1 MPKNIYMSEESL
13 RHYHNYVANQ
23 FKKLS
28 DDIDERVSEK
38 FNQIIGKY
46 TQDGEVLDARIGERT
61 LGNKI
66 RKIDS
71 NIKIEKERI
80 DLLREQTTYLLDQ
93 NTTNSAQIDN
103 INETFYIIQGEQD
116 SVIDGLYDTFASKQ
130 FDFNSSLDS
139 NGYQKLPNGLTIQ
152 WGNTPFENGTFFDK
166 RIDFPLTFEHSCFSV
181 NVCLRGDTPNHYVL
195 SGWGVCA
202 SHTDTRGFTC
212 YARNIAGDNLPDL
225 NVSVG
230 WIAIGC

>member
-80 DLLREQTTYLLDQ
+80 DYLE
-93 NTTNSAQIDN
+93 N
-103 INETFYIIQGEQD
+103 
-116 SVIDGLYDTFASKQ
+116 
-130 FDFNSSLDS
+130 
-139 NGYQKLPNGLTIQ
+139 KLHI
-152 WGNTPFENGTFFDK
+152 
-166 RIDFPLTFEHSCFSV
+166 C
-181 NVCLRGDTPNHYVL
+181 
-195 SGWGVCA
+195 
-202 SHTDTRGFTC
+202 
-212 YARNIAGDNLPDL
+212 
-225 NVSVG
+225 
-230 WIAIGC
+230 